1 MADRYF
7 NPSLFDEDVPVR
19 NDVYL
24 NDGQEEQDSI
34 LEDLRYMYERAE
46 AEKEEDFVES
56 FQEELERRLRA
67 AMPELNLDILVYIDD
82 IMLVGETGEMNAQFF
97 AKFWDKCWF
106 RTSSKLPATEQL
118 LIRDSHLAPYLDSVR
133 IKYAAIIFWTSVRT
147 ILK

>member
-97 AKFWDKCWF
+97 AKFWDKC
-106 RTSSKLPATEQL
+106 
-118 LIRDSHLAPYLDSVR
+118 
-133 IKYAAIIFWTSVRT
+133 
-147 ILK
+147 

>member
-7 NPSLFDEDVPVR
+7 NPSLFDEDVAPVR

-34 LEDLRYMYERAE
+34 LEDLHYMYERAE
-46 AEKEEDFVES
+46 AEKEEDFVEN

-67 AMPELNLDILVYIDD
+67 ACPELNLDILVYIDD
-82 IMLVGETGEMNAQFF
+82 IMLVDGTGELNAQFF

-106 RTSSKLPATEQL
+106 QTML
-118 LIRDSHLAPYLDSVR
+118 
-133 IKYAAIIFWTSVRT
+133 
-147 ILK
+147 